1 MLKFMKK
8 VPGGLLL
15 VPMVIS
21 ALINTFFPGLFEIGG
36 LTESLFTGKSSNT
49 LLALIC
55 FIASTGLRVRDLG
68 KLFKKQGVLLLFK
81 AFLSFLIGFAYL
93 QIFGAS
99 GILGISALAIIIAM
113 TSINPT
119 LYLTLVEDYGTHV
132 DEAAFGL
139 ISLFSVPALPMFVYG
154 ASQSISIDWIDIVS
168 IIIPTAIGILVGNLD
183 NEMYEFTKP
192 GIGIATIFLGWASGS
207 IIDFKLAFRS
217 LPQGLILGVFLYFI
231 FMPISIAL
239 EKYILKYNGIVSVAI
254 TSVAGVS
261 IPFAKII
268 AEVIPEAKQYVSSAT
283 SQIVLLVIITSVLTP
298 YFTGRRA
305 KKLGIEQ
312 KDLKLHI

>member
-1 MLKFMKK
+1 MLNFMKR

-15 VPMVIS
+15 IPMVIS

-36 LTESLFTGKSSNT
+36 LTESLFTGRSSNT

-55 FIASTGLRVRDLG
+55 FIASTGLRVKDLS

-99 GILGISALAIIIAM
+99 GVLGIPALSIIIAM

-139 ISLFSVPALPMFVYG
+139 ISLFSVPALPMFIYG
-154 ASQSISIDWIDIVS
+154 ASQGISIDWIDIVS

-207 IIDFKLAFRS
+207 VIDFKLAFKS

-231 FMPISIAL
+231 IMPISIGL
-239 EKYILKYNGIVSVAI
+239 EKYVLKHNGIVSVTI

-261 IPFAKII
+261 IPFARII
-268 AEVIPEAKQYVSSAT
+268 ADVIPEAKDFVSTST
-283 SQIVLLVIITSVLTP
+283 SQIVLLVILTSVLTP
-298 YFTGRRA
+298 FFTKRKA
-305 KKLGIEQ
+305 DKLGIEQ
-312 KDLKLHI
+312 KDI